1 MTVRHGRPTDESTIR
16 RLQSLLREPSPSL
29 VTHALHSGGVLVDC
43 VGGPDGSPVGYLLA
57 VGADGAHV
65 AELVVSPDHRREG
78 RATRLLTRLL
88 DDADGTVTL
97 YVAADNEAARRL
109 YADLGFR
116 QRACRPDFYDDG
128 TDALVLACD
137 PVQVDER

>member
-1 MTVRHGRPTDESTIR
+1 MTVRRGRPADEPTIR
-16 RLQSLLREPSPSL
+16 SLQSLLREPSPSL

-43 VGGPDGSPVGYLLA
+43 AGGPDGPPVGYLLA
-57 VGADGAHV
+57 VDGDGAHI
-65 AELVVSPDHRREG
+65 AELAVAPDHRREG

-88 DDADGTVTL
+88 DGADGTVTL

-109 YADLGFR
+109 YARLGFR
-116 QRACRPDFYDDG
+116 QRARRPAFYDDG

-137 PVQVDER
+137 PGQVDER

>member
-1 MTVRHGRPTDESTIR
+1 MTVRRGRPTDEPTIR
-16 RLQSLLREPSPSL
+16 RLQTLLREPSPSL
-29 VTHALHSGGVLVDC
+29 LTHALHSDGVLVDC
-43 VGGPDGSPVGYLLA
+43 AGGPDGRPVGYLLA
-57 VGADGAHV
+57 VESDGAHV

-88 DDADGTVTL
+88 DGADATVTL

-109 YADLGFR
+109 YEGVGFR
-116 QRACRPDFYDDG
+116 QRGRRPDFYDDG

-137 PVQVDER
+137 PDQVDER